1 MEPRSDLIR
10 SKLWAWRSIRLGP
23 RSPGISVAHK
33 SRTRGC
39 GLQKR
44 CCPLR
49 ARAAPTLL
57 QSKPVPF
64 KQWLL
69 SAKSLEPTS
78 CPHGFRAEHARPAMP
93 RYFFH
98 IKDTGKTMLDQEGI
112 ELDDLYEVR
121 EKATRGAR
129 QIMREQA
136 RLGRPRDD
144 QSFVVTDEQG
154 QTVLTLPFKRAIR
167 D

>member
-1 MEPRSDLIR
+1 MRLESFRIKMADASASVPCRIR
-10 SKLWAWRSIRLGP
+10 KFGAGGGRL
-23 RSPGISVAHK
+23 
-33 SRTRGC
+33 
-39 GLQKR
+39 
-44 CCPLR
+44 
-49 ARAAPTLL
+49 
-57 QSKPVPF
+57 
-64 KQWLL
+64 
-69 SAKSLEPTS
+69 
-78 CPHGFRAEHARPAMP
+78 AMP

-112 ELDDLYEVR
+112 ELDDLDKVR
-121 EKATRGAR
+121 EKATQGAR

-154 QTVLTLPFKRAIR
+154 QTVLTLAFKLAIR